1 MDNEELLKIL
11 ESTQEEEN
19 DRLKVGPEEYDP
31 GETLAQLSDD
41 VLIEYIANLSQDPR
55 KDFTREEY
63 FRDKEIKQREHDEA
77 TRQERGEIH
86 PPIFAG
92 CTIYINGYTK
102 PGRLQLHEMF
112 VSYGG
117 NFLHYLSGKRK
128 ITHIVA
134 TNLPLKKR
142 LEFRN
147 YKVVRPEWITE
158 SIDQEKLLP
167 WQNYALSWD
176 QEQKNLQFK
185 AASPPPSDTIDC
197 KDPNF
202 IQNFFENS
210 RLHHLS
216 NWKADL
222 RSKFLNDTF
231 TKPSPGDSLSI
242 FHIDFDCF
250 FATVAALSCNTCD
263 IDRDPIV
270 VCHGTKSSDI
280 ASCNYV
286 ARKYGIRNGMW
297 VSRAKTLLP
306 PDVELVC
313 LPYNF
318 EQIENKSKIF
328 YEVLK
333 DYEIKFDLILPVSID
348 EAVCVIINNH
358 NIEPIDCDQICRD
371 VRSQIWEKTKGC
383 TVSIGCS
390 DFLVLSRLNLKLAK
404 PNGYRV
410 LTQDQ
415 LTKDEQFWD
424 DFLAKFS
431 IDDLPGVG
439 YSIVSKLRAD
449 NPELDNLLQL
459 KQYYHNSLPLLQ
471 KCVGKKTGNKIFSF
485 LQGKDDQ
492 ESSRMIY
499 QPEEFFA
506 RKSLSIEINW
516 GIRFDTVQEIDDFID
531 SCAAYLVRKLIDLN
545 KKTSQITMKLMRR
558 SAHAPIEP
566 AKYLGMGECDAL
578 SHTSRLGIPTSEVG
592 VIATELKCTFRLL
605 ACPPKELRGVGV
617 QFNKLVEV
625 SSSVGGQ
632 QDKLRL
638 PFQKTLNFELFNNLP
653 NDVKADFSKELK
665 RRDIIITG
673 GPSVRSSRPTTYQ
686 ERFMEE
692 LPTQIRNEVKHDM
705 RITEKIKKTKL
716 SELREQTRK
725 KKESIKNVR
734 AHLLGR
740 ESLFEPIK
748 FQKETRFKDICKIVL
763 DWVDATLIDGPH
775 EKDLELFETY
785 LDRLSDANR
794 VPLILRI
801 SKLISTRLNL
811 KSNYHGEDSGF
822 QEWERFLLT
831 VIIPKLNKNKH
842 TFQTVRKLDIDFDL

>member
-1 MDNEELLKIL
+1 MDDGELLGLL
-11 ESTQEEEN
+11 ESTQKEDG
-19 DRLKVGPEEYDP
+19 DRPELGPEEYDP

-41 VLIEYIANLSQDPR
+41 VLIEYISNLSQGPR

-63 FRDKEIKQREHDEA
+63 FRDKEVKQREHDEA
-77 TRQERGEIH
+77 TRLERGKGN

-102 PGRLQLHEMF
+102 PGRLQLHDMF
-112 VSYGG
+112 VAFGG

-158 SIDQEKLLP
+158 SIEQQKLLP
-167 WQNYALSWD
+167 WQNYAFSWD

-185 AASPPPSDTIDC
+185 ATTPPGDTVDC

-202 IQNFFENS
+202 IENFFENS

-222 RSKFLNDTF
+222 RSKFLEESFNT
-231 TKPSPGDSLSI
+231 PSPGDSLSI

-250 FATVAALSCNTCD
+250 FATVAALSCTACPCD
-263 IDRDPIV
+263 IEKDPIV

-306 PDVELVC
+306 PDVALVC
-313 LPYNF
+313 LPYDF
-318 EQIENKSKIF
+318 EEIESKSKIF
-328 YEVLK
+328 YQVLK
-333 DYEIKFDLILPVSID
+333 NYELKFDLILPISID
-348 EAVCVIINNH
+348 EAICVVINNH
-358 NIEPIDCDQICRD
+358 CLDSIDCDQICRD
-371 VRSQIWEKTKGC
+371 IRSQIWEKTKGC
-383 TVSIGCS
+383 TVSVGCS
-390 DFLVLSRLNLKLAK
+390 DSLVLSRLMLKMAK
-404 PNGYRV
+404 PNGYQI
-410 LTQDQ
+410 LTQQQ
-415 LTKDEQFWD
+415 LTNDEKFWD
-424 DFLAKFS
+424 SFLAKFS

-439 YSIVSKLRAD
+439 YSIVSKLRSD
-449 NPELDNLLQL
+449 NPQLDNLLQL
-459 KQYYHNSLPLLQ
+459 KQYYHNSLPMLQ
-471 KCVGKKTGNKIFSF
+471 KCIGKKTGNKIFSF

-492 ESSRMIY
+492 ESSKMIF
-499 QPEEFFA
+499 QPQEFFA

-516 GIRFDTVQEIDDFID
+516 GIRFDAVQEIDDFID
-531 SCAAYLVRKLIDLN
+531 SCANYLVTKLIDLN
-545 KKTSQITMKLMRR
+545 KKTSQITLKLARR
-558 SAHAPIEP
+558 CAHAPIEP

-605 ACPPKELRGVGV
+605 ACPPKELRGVSV
-617 QFNKLVEV
+617 QFNKLVDV
-625 SSSVGGQ
+625 SSSNDDQ
-632 QDKLRL
+632 EKKMKL
-638 PFQKTLNFELFNNLP
+638 PFQRTLNFEVFNNLP
-653 NDVKADFSKELK
+653 NDVKTDFSKELR

-673 GPSVRSSRPTTYQ
+673 GRSEIPRSAATYQ

-705 RITEKIKKTKL
+705 RITEKIRKTKVD
-716 SELREQTRK
+716 ELREQTKK

-748 FQKETRFKDICKIVL
+748 FQKEARFKDICKTVL
-763 DWVDATLIDGPH
+763 EWLDATLIDGPH
-775 EKDLELFETY
+775 EKDLALFETY

-811 KSNYHGEDSGF
+811 KSTYAEDSGF
-822 QEWERFLLT
+822 QEWEHFLLR

-842 TFQTVRKLDIDFDL
+842 TFQTVRKLDIDFDV

>member
-1 MDNEELLKIL
+1 MDDKELLDIL
-11 ESTQEEEN
+11 ESTQEEDVEKP
-19 DRLKVGPEEYDP
+19 DAASEEYDP
-31 GETLAQLSDD
+31 GRTLAQLSDD
-41 VLIEYIANLSQDPR
+41 VLIQYINNLSQGPR

-63 FRDKEIKQREHDEA
+63 FRDKEVKQREHDEA
-77 TRQERGEIH
+77 TRQQRGDGN

-158 SIDQEKLLP
+158 SIEEQKLLP

-176 QEQKNLQFK
+176 QEQKSLQFK
-185 AASPPPSDTIDC
+185 AVTPPSDTIDC

-202 IQNFFENS
+202 ITNFFENS

-216 NWKADL
+216 NWKANL
-222 RSKFLNDTF
+222 RSEFLKSRF

-242 FHIDFDCF
+242 FHVDFDCF
-250 FATVAALSCNTCD
+250 FATVAALSCSTCSCD
-263 IDRDPIV
+263 INRDPIV

-297 VSRAKTLLP
+297 VSRAKALLP
-306 PDVELVC
+306 TGINLIC

-333 DYEIKFDLILPVSID
+333 NFGVKFDLILPVSID
-348 EAVCVIINNH
+348 EAICVINNS
-358 NIEPIDCDQICRD
+358 NIIHPVNCERICQD
-371 VRSQIWEKTKGC
+371 VRFQIWQKTGGC
-383 TVSIGCS
+383 TVSIGCADS
-390 DFLVLSRLNLKLAK
+390 LVLSRLNLKLAK
-404 PNGYRV
+404 PNGYRI
-410 LTQDQ
+410 LTQHQ
-415 LTKDEQFWD
+415 LTKDEPFWD
-424 DFLAKFS
+424 DYLSKFS
-431 IDDLPGVG
+431 VDDLPGVG
-439 YSIVSKLRAD
+439 YSIKSKLRAD
-449 NPELDNLLQL
+449 GRELENLLQL
-459 KQYYHNSLPLLQ
+459 KQYYQNSLPLLQ
-471 KCVGKKTGNKIFSF
+471 KCVGKKTGNKIVSF
-485 LQGKDDQ
+485 LQGQDDQ

-499 QPEEFFA
+499 HPEEFFA

-531 SCAAYLVRKLIDLN
+531 SCANYLVRKLLDL
-545 KKTSQITMKLMRR
+545 KKRTSQITLKLMRR
-558 SAHAPIEP
+558 SPHAPIEP

-605 ACPPKELRGVGV
+605 ACPPRELRGVSV
-617 QFNKLVEV
+617 QFNKLVDGSAGEA
-625 SSSVGGQ
+625 GK
-632 QDKLRL
+632 DKLRL
-638 PFQKTLNFELFNNLP
+638 PFQKTLNFEVFNNLP
-653 NDVKADFSKELK
+653 NDVKVDFSRELK
-665 RRDIIITG
+665 RRDIVITG
-673 GPSVRSSRPTTYQ
+673 GPVRPPTATSYQ

-716 SELREQTRK
+716 GELREQTRK
-725 KKESIKNVR
+725 KKDSIKNVR
-734 AHLLGR
+734 AHLLGHD
-740 ESLFEPIK
+740 SLFEPIK
-748 FQKETRFKDICKIVL
+748 FQKETRFKTICKIVL
-763 DWVDATLIDGPH
+763 DWVCATLIEGPH
-775 EKDLELFETY
+775 EKDLALFESY
-785 LDRLSDANR
+785 LDKLSDANR

-801 SKLISTRLNL
+801 SKLISTELNL
-811 KSNYHGEDSGF
+811 KSVDYAEESGF
-822 QEWERFLLT
+822 QEWEQFLLRG
-831 VIIPKLNKNKH
+831 IIPKLNKNKH